1 MNKNCLEL
9 SMKVLKNILIGIVY
23 IYFLFFEYIVQT
35 GYAKDNNGVVTFVEF
50 VCSMWN
56 LLTLSD
62 TDLSMMMFL
71 LKDPTGE
78 QSLSCK

>member
-1 MNKNCLEL
+1 
-9 SMKVLKNILIGIVY
+9 MKVLKNILIGIVY